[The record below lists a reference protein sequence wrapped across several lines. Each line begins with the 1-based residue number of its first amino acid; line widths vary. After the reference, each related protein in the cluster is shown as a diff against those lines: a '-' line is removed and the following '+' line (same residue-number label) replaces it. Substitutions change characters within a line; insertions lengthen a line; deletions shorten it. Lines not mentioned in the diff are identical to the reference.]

1 MSAEQPPAAPA
12 LGESWVM
19 TPTASSEKKEVPGEP
34 RPKISKGA
42 KTATPS
48 ESLSASWESGPELV
62 MPSICETP
70 NPEGS
75 WVEYVR
81 TPKQSGSE
89 STRKRRKVSSPST
102 KLQQAH
108 AQKSVKADAGS
119 SAKIAKASKP
129 TLGINTALVR
139 GAINTLLIALI
150 LHLLVLPELVH
161 QARDL
166 CLIPSV
172 KSLYASSCS
181 VPYAAHHPNQSTA
194 SDLTTSQTN
203 LQSILTTTLTTLTP
217 LSSTLKESET
227 ILTNLS
233 AHLKSTIPDARHA
246 LDLEFTGSDQAL
258 QTAIWEFDSL
268 RTDLRSAL
276 ESLLS
281 PTQSSVAI
289 HLRRRSEYLERLR
302 AQIRSKAESLNTRFS
317 TLDDHLEAVGIVARE
332 HTISHGESYSVLDSL
347 PFGSWIR
354 GSSGDA
360 EESSA
365 RPATLALVR
374 GAAAHHRAVADSV
387 LWLSRQL
394 GST

>member
-1 MSAEQPPAAPA
+1 MSAEQTTPTAPA

-19 TPTASSEKKEVPGEP
+19 TPTTPPEKKEVPREP

-42 KTATPS
+42 KTATPAD
-48 ESLSASWESGPELV
+48 SLTASWESGPELV

-89 STRKRRKVSSPST
+89 NTRKRRKVSSPST
-102 KLQQAH
+102 KIQQAH
-108 AQKSVKADAGS
+108 AHKSAKADAGS
-119 SAKIAKASKP
+119 SAKAVKASSP
-129 TLGINTALVR
+129 TLGINSALVR
-139 GAINTLLIALI
+139 AAINAVLIALI

-161 QARDL
+161 QVRNL

-172 KSLYASSCS
+172 KSLYGSSCS
-181 VPYAAHHPNQSTA
+181 IPYAAHPNQSTG

-203 LQSILTTTLTTLTP
+203 LQTILTTTLTTLTP

-227 ILTNLS
+227 ILTKLS
-233 AHLKSTIPDARHA
+233 THLKSTIPDARHA

-258 QTAIWEFDSL
+258 QTAIWEFESL

-276 ESLLS
+276 DSLLS

-332 HTISHGESYSVLDSL
+332 HSVAHESHSVLDSL
-347 PFGSWIR
+347 PFGSYFR

-360 EESSA
+360 DESSA
-365 RPATLALVR
+365 RPATLAL
-374 GAAAHHRAVADSV
+374 
-387 LWLSRQL
+387 L